1 MKREDESLGIVPISK
16 QNGFWQVFLIQH
28 REGGYWGFPKGHAEN
43 NENSLEAAK
52 RELKEETNLDCIR
65 VFQDTPLMEQYHFFF
80 DGVRVFKRV
89 IFFVAEVS
97 GEVCLQEEEI
107 YYGVWLSLSDAMDR
121 LTYPEAKTMLS
132 EVIKMLSN
140 MDQ

>member
-1 MKREDESLGIVPISK
+1 MTNPSLFRSQGLDAFS
-16 QNGFWQVFLIQH
+16 GS
-28 REGGYWGFPKGHAEN
+28 
-43 NENSLEAAK
+43 SL
-52 RELKEETNLDCIR
+52 
-65 VFQDTPLMEQYHFFF
+65 
-80 DGVRVFKRV
+80 RV
-89 IFFVAEVS
+89 IYFVAEVS